1 MTSSMTTT
9 STTAHDVT
17 LARTM
22 SSDLFKPMQLGPLQ
36 LANRIVMAPLTRSR
50 AKEDDIPGDLA
61 AEYYVQR
68 ASAGLIIAEATQI
81 SPQGKGYILTPGIY
95 SSEQVQAWKKIT
107 DAVHAANGKIFLQL
121 WHVGR
126 ISHPS
131 IQIDG
136 ALPVAPSAIKPE
148 GQSYTDEGF
157 VPMVTPRA
165 LETSEMASI
174 VEQYRTAAQ
183 NAKAAGFDGV
193 EIHAA
198 NGYLLDQFLRDKTN
212 QRTDAYGGS
221 IENRARLLLEVTA
234 AVVQV
239 WGGDRVGIRI
249 SPLSTFGDISD
260 SNPQPLFTYVVEQLN
275 SFNLVYLHVIEGD
288 TGGARDGELA
298 AEFRPMEVDPL
309 RPGDLKRWLD
319 QAGIRNR
326 VISIS
331 ACFSGSWIATL
342 ADENTLVMTA
352 SDADHTSYG
361 CGRKSEL
368 TFFGRA
374 MYDEQLRSK
383 TLSFET
389 AHAAARVA
397 IKQREEAAGKSD
409 GYSNPQIVAG
419 VEIRARLAR
428 LEARIHALEGMGG
441 RRAE

>member
-1 MTSSMTTT
+1 MTSSTTT
-9 STTAHDVT
+9 THTAAHDVA
-17 LARTM
+17 LAHTA
-22 SSDLFKPMQLGPLQ
+22 SSDLFKPMLLGPLQ

-50 AKEDDIPGDLA
+50 AKENDIPGDLA

-107 DAVHAANGKIFLQL
+107 DAVHAADGKIFLQL

-148 GQSYTDEGF
+148 GKSYTDEGF

-249 SPLSTFGDISD
+249 SPLSAFGDISD
-260 SNPQPLFTYVVEQLN
+260 SNPQALFTYVVEQLN
-275 SFNLVYLHVIEGD
+275 SFNLVYLHAIEGD
-288 TGGARDGELA
+288 TGGAREVPGGFDLQILRRLFNGLYMGNNGYDLNLALA
-298 AEFRPMEVDPL
+298 A
-309 RPGDLKRWLD
+309 
-319 QAGIRNR
+319 RNDN
-326 VISIS
+326 S
-331 ACFSGSWIATL
+331 ADMVA
-342 ADENTLVMTA
+342 
-352 SDADHTSYG
+352 
-361 CGRKSEL
+361 
-368 TFFGRA
+368 FGRPFIA
-374 MYDEQLRSK
+374 NPDLVKRLR
-383 TLSFET
+383 
-389 AHAAARVA
+389 
-397 IKQREEAAGKSD
+397 
-409 GYSNPQIVAG
+409 IVAPLNTPDPATMYG
-419 VEIRARLAR
+419 GGAGGYIDYPA
-428 LEARIHALEGMGG
+428 LEAS
-441 RRAE
+441 